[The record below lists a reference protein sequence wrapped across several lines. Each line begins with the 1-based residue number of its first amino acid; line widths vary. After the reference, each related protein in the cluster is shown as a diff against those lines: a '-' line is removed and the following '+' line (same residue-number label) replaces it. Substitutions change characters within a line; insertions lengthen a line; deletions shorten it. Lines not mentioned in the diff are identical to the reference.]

1 MCSLCPCN
9 SQEYMS
15 PKPNDQTMKCL
26 QLHSLQVFLSY
37 LYSIFKFLSLRP
49 RRAPRGC
56 AVVRGRTGV
65 YSQNDKLSRL
75 QQTQI
80 LLVFYKYFVLSLH
93 KKRLCLLSKYR
104 KKKLDH
110 VSYSIRFFEDV
121 GGKEDAFD
129 VVSDGVQ
136 VLSTVR
142 FTGAA
147 ETNVNFRDVYYYEY
161 VALLVFG
168 KVYGDLHEVAET

>member
-1 MCSLCPCN
+1 M
-9 SQEYMS
+9 
-15 PKPNDQTMKCL
+15 
-26 QLHSLQVFLSY
+26 FLIPS
-37 LYSIFKFLSLRP
+37 
-49 RRAPRGC
+49 
-56 AVVRGRTGV
+56 V
-65 YSQNDKLSRL
+65 
-75 QQTQI
+75 
-80 LLVFYKYFVLSLH
+80 
-93 KKRLCLLSKYR
+93 
-104 KKKLDH
+104 
-110 VSYSIRFFEDV
+110 FFEDV